1 MQVQPQPLQPITVE
15 TLPPMP
21 QPDVCTQTAE
31 ARVGFAIFFGVHS
44 FGTRCGLVGTDACD
58 FIGAQSGVALPLLW
72 CCFIAALIGLC
83 GMHIIDPGTIPRCVE
98 TCFPLSAEVEAR
110 IRGMGTMSELQN
122 IAAEDGQGSFCVRCM
137 V

>member
-31 ARVGFAIFFGVHS
+31 ARVGFAIFFGVWLS
-44 FGTRCGLVGTDACD
+44 FIASAHAVASLAPMPVTS
-58 FIGAQSGVALPLLW
+58 SGVALPLLW

-98 TCFPLSAEVEAR
+98 TCFPLPAEVEAR